1 VLDSGQGLTGVTT
14 EELVDLLRLIHRGQL
29 PCPIKASE
37 LMAMG
42 LNKVAYQ
49 AALLVGL
56 DRQAATAVLVAVIA
70 ERRR

>member
-1 VLDSGQGLTGVTT
+1 M
-14 EELVDLLRLIHRGQL
+14 VDLLRLIHRGKR
-29 PCPIKASE
+29 PIKASE

-42 LNKVAYQ
+42 LHKVTYE